1 MIGNEQLQIG
11 IYNQLKASGLMV
23 YPYVPKTAEY
33 PFVALGEEYITDVS
47 TKSKRHKE
55 IYHVIHTFSMS
66 KNKKEI
72 NDMNNKVIEALSEP
86 FSLEDGFY
94 ISKAKDDYTQTM
106 LDPEVDGVFHGVLRF
121 KYTISKE

>member
-11 IYNQLKASGLMV
+11 IYNQLKAVGLKV

-33 PFVALGEEYITDVS
+33 PFAALGEEYITDAS
-47 TKSKRHKE
+47 TKNKRHKE
-55 IYHVIHTFSMS
+55 IYHVIHTFSES
-66 KNKKEI
+66 KNKSQI
-72 NDMNNKVIEALSEP
+72 NDMNNKVIEALSQP

-94 ISKAKDDYTQTM
+94 ISDVKDDYTQTT

-121 KYTISKE
+121 KFIISKE